1 VPGRV
6 LHALG
11 KGMRRDQLQVWWAA
25 HAAAPLLP
33 KPVTVSKAVQDSLKL
48 LTVPARPGPP
58 KLPSAARCQELVA
71 LAAMLPRFYH

>member
-1 VPGRV
+1 VPGWV

-33 KPVTVSKAVQDSLKL
+33 EPLTVSKAVEYSLKL
-48 LTVPARPGPP
+48 VTVPARPGPP